1 MEISLVS
8 GLMCS
13 LDLKGEITMDV
24 REKARDLASALQNS
38 AEYQR
43 LINARKAIDEHQ
55 AAKIMLRDFRNK
67 QLNLQKQQMEGKPIT
82 ETQAEEM
89 RKLYEIVSVNPYI
102 RELIEAE
109 FAFGGLMME
118 IQEIIGEA
126 LSIEEDN
133 LEDEDDEPKIEQPS
147 KKLWTPGN

>member
-1 MEISLVS
+1 
-8 GLMCS
+8 
-13 LDLKGEITMDV
+13 MDV

>member
-67 QLNLQKQQMEGKPIT
+67 QLNLQKQ
-82 ETQAEEM
+82 
-89 RKLYEIVSVNPYI
+89 
-102 RELIEAE
+102 
-109 FAFGGLMME
+109 
-118 IQEIIGEA
+118 
-126 LSIEEDN
+126 
-133 LEDEDDEPKIEQPS
+133 
-147 KKLWTPGN
+147 